1 MSRSGVITVAHC
13 AYCQHSNMSWRGRST
28 PEEVGARLGLPAS
41 SVKAFLD
48 GEVVTQEIEAAN
60 DKDLSLLVVSVA
72 DTTVDKLF
80 DWADQEKVHEIQ
92 AASLSAGMLDP
103 SDPATGLE
111 EMDLDETT
119 VEALAKNPF
128 MSKAEA
134 AELKAGVKSGK
145 GVEAY
150 KKILAARCKSYWE
163 KGLDGIT
170 PYDGKGRDPA
180 KDLKSANEA
189 ALKAITDPLVHE
201 ELFVAPSQSQNPEYH
216 KLKWVI
222 QQGNDNPAPRLDH
235 IIRIRRELGYVTV
248 TRRFYSGTDY
258 DSSQIVTGVIPTSDG
273 RSAIFY
279 INRTFS
285 SAVAGFGGSAKRSI
299 GRKLMKSKLIET
311 MKKGQAVAKDL

>member
-1 MSRSGVITVAHC
+1 MA
-13 AYCQHSNMSWRGRST
+13 SWRGRST
-28 PEEVGARLGLPAS
+28 PEEVGAGLGLPAS

-72 DTTVDKLF
+72 DTSVDKLF
-80 DWADQEKVHEIQ
+80 EWADREKVHEIQ
-92 AASLSAGMLDP
+92 TASLSAGMLDP
-103 SDPATGLE
+103 SDPAAGLE
-111 EMDLDETT
+111 DMDLDEKT
-119 VEALAKNPF
+119 VEALAKTPF
-128 MSKAEA
+128 MSKSEA
-134 AELKAGVKSGK
+134 AELKAGVEAGN
-145 GVEAY
+145 GVDAY
-150 KKILAARCKSYWE
+150 KKILAARCQSYWE
-163 KGLDGIT
+163 NGLEGIT
-170 PYDGKGRDPA
+170 PYEGKGRDPA

-189 ALKAITDPLVHE
+189 ALKAISDLHVHE
-201 ELFVAPSQSQNPEYH
+201 ELFTAPSLSQNPEYH

-235 IIRIRRELGYVTV
+235 IIRIRRELGYITV

-299 GRKLMKSKLIET
+299 GRKMMKSRLVET
-311 MKKGQAVAKDL
+311 MKNGQAVAKDL